1 MANTFSPFGFRS
13 FGHQD
18 GSPPTMGMSKYTMNS
33 SYATA
38 TFTGDLVVNSST
50 IHGTVQQWAAGLVAT
65 IKPLGVFAGCEYYN
79 PSVGRVVWS
88 SFFPGSVGSSSPVTA
103 YVITDPEMTFI
114 AQASSGTVVGTSLQ
128 GMNISATVGTGNTLN
143 GISGSYL
150 NSSQVGTQ
158 ASSYAWR
165 VVDSYSNFAP
175 PGTNGAS
182 TDSGAGILV
191 VQPVGWM
198 RNTVT
203 LTGVST

>member
-1 MANTFSPFGFRS
+1 MPNTFSPFGFRS

-18 GSPPTMGMSKYTMNS
+18 GSAPTMGLSRYYMLS
-33 SYATA
+33 SDSGAA
-38 TFTGDLVVNSST
+38 FTGDIVVNSSANP
-50 IHGTVQQWAAGLVAT
+50 GYVNVAVAGLVAT

-79 PSVGRVVWS
+79 SNVQRVVWS
-88 SFFPGSVGSSSPVTA
+88 PYFPGSVGSSSPVTA
-103 YVITDPEMTFI
+103 YVITDPEMTYL
-114 AQASSGTVVGTSLQ
+114 AQASSGTVVGSSLI
-128 GMNISATVGTGNTLN
+128 GMNIAYTVGTGNTAN
-143 GISGSYL
+143 GQSGAYL

-165 VVDSYSNFAP
+165 VVDSYANFGP
-175 PGTNGAS
+175 PGINGTS
-182 TDSGAGILV
+182 TSDGGGYLV